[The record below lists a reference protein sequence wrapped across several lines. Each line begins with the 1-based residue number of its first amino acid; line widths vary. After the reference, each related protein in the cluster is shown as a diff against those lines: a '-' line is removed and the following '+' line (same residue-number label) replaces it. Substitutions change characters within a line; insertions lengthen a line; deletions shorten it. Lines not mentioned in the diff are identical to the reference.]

1 MGKDVSYMSIT
12 SGHAP
17 RRRWCAALAAATV
30 MLSLVSCSS
39 GSGSGSSTTST
50 SSTSSSESSTES
62 STAVSSS
69 EMSSPESSMS
79 GGSESATAGGSGE
92 SGGGATSVA
101 QITGSGNGQIDQATF
116 DSVINGSPKAD
127 DATVAGNSW
136 AKAIKARGTLN
147 TGGTESGPLFSLK
160 NPATGKLTGFDAGLA
175 QMLAQYIIGE
185 PKINLTVVTVDTRE
199 TLIQNGTVDTI
210 FATYS
215 ITPARAKKVAFA
227 GPYLI
232 SGDAIAVKKDNNS
245 VTKLDDLKGKTITT
259 ESNSTAVNILKEKVP
274 SAKLLLFAEDAQCQ
288 AALTQGRADAYVLDQ
303 SILISDAVK
312 NDAIKVVGD
321 PFTVDPYGIGVTLSN
336 PDAKKFV
343 DAWLE
348 KIFDDGSW
356 AKLWKATIGTVVAGD
371 APAPPKIGSVPGS

>member
-1 MGKDVSYMSIT
+1 MFMSFSSY
-12 SGHAP
+12 HPP
-17 RRRWCAALAAATV
+17 RRRLLAALAAAAVTF
-30 MLSLVSCSS
+30 SLVSCSS
-39 GSGSGSSTTST
+39 KSDTGGSSSPTTST
-50 SSTSSSESSTES
+50 QS
-62 STAVSSS
+62 STAPSAA
-69 EMSSPESSMS
+69 MSTTDSAMS
-79 GGSESATAGGSGE
+79 GGSESATSGGSAE
-92 SGGGATSVA
+92 SGGSPSVA
-101 QITGSGNGQIDQATF
+101 QITGSGNGQIDQATY
-116 DSVINGSPKAD
+116 DSVIDGAPKAD

-147 TGGTESGPLFSLK
+147 TGGTETGPLFSLK
-160 NPATGKLTGFDAGLA
+160 NPGTGKLTGFDAGLA
-175 QMLAQYIIGE
+175 QMLAQYIIGS
-185 PKINLTVVTVDTRE
+185 PTINLTVTTVDTRE

-232 SGDAIAVKKDNNS
+232 SGDAIAVQKNNDS
-245 VTKLDDLKGKTITT
+245 ITKLDDLAGKTITT

-274 SAKLLLFAEDAQCQ
+274 TAKLLLFAEDAQCQ

-303 SILISDAVK
+303 SILISDAIK

-348 KIFDDGSW
+348 KIFADGSW

-371 APAPPKIGSVPGS
+371 APAPPKVGSVPGS